1 MAETFPL
8 DLIESLAMEVDT
20 FKNTSNDLERNCW
33 LTVHRFQHGVL
44 PSEYDIR
51 EIPEDLVAIRAKNQ
65 SESMKWRRQVRE
77 QFLAA
82 FEKNGKVVGFSA
94 NNEYVVRI

>member
-1 MAETFPL
+1 MAEIFPL
-8 DLIESLAMEVDT
+8 DLIESLAIEVDT

-51 EIPEDLVAIRAKNQ
+51 EIPEDLYLQLLAHCKAIQGNA
-65 SESMKWRRQVRE
+65 
-77 QFLAA
+77 
-82 FEKNGKVVGFSA
+82 
-94 NNEYVVRI
+94 